1 MIIPDRFDLK
11 LSDAFETP
19 DKTGNFEWTAE
30 LINISQNHNIS
41 LQKKCEPL
49 YNYIQYVSRISQN
62 KKMGMSAVAAVDEAM
77 NWAIHEKLLDGF
89 FKVQKEEVLAMSLT
103 EYDEE
108 EVRRD
113 FIEEGREIGIA
124 EGAQQKAVE
133 AASNLYANGV
143 SVDIIAKSL
152 NMTVDNVMEIV
163 NS

>member
-1 MIIPDRFDLK
+1 
-11 LSDAFETP
+11 
-19 DKTGNFEWTAE
+19 
-30 LINISQNHNIS
+30 
-41 LQKKCEPL
+41 LQKNCEPL
-49 YNYIQYVSRISQN
+49 YNYIQYVSRISEN
-62 KKMGMSAVAAVDEAM
+62 KKKGMSAVAAVDEAM

-124 EGAQQKAVE
+124 EGTQQKAIE
-133 AASNLYANGV
+133 DAKSFYANGV

-152 NMTVDNVMEIV
+152 KMTVDKVMEIV
-163 NS
+163 NA

>member
-1 MIIPDRFDLK
+1 
-11 LSDAFETP
+11 
-19 DKTGNFEWTAE
+19 
-30 LINISQNHNIS
+30 
-41 LQKKCEPL
+41 
-49 YNYIQYVSRISQN
+49 IQYVSRISQN
-62 KKMGMSAVAAVDEAM
+62 KKKGMSAVAAVDEAM

-124 EGAQQKAVE
+124 EGITRGSQQKAIE
-133 AASNLYANGV
+133 AAKSFYANGV

-163 NS
+163 NP